1 MEGRKSECFKP
12 WCHFRTELHCRP
24 WPCRVCENAGLKT
37 RPKLKAHAWGRKW
50 RRSWVRWRRRK
61 PSSSLKREHWLLG
74 SWHRQRGSRQEPGG
88 MWLLLGFCCEL
99 SHGRRNFPQEIKSCW
114 RFCPSSSSLRIID
127 SWLHKRHCGKLS
139 DVWQNLRLRWLQ
151 RWLDVRCLGLFKRL
165 WQHDRCRL
173 PLLSRRWC
181 VQTRR
186 FKNRRE
192 SYQQLIYSCFIRAQC
207 SLKRSPGNCDLRWQ
221 WRIPILQVRNCDCRQ
236 WMPYCSRSRC
246 HDCWLRRWKGH
257 DTDARHHNHNHINEM
272 QKSYNHWEQIEEVL
286 RWRRLQCDPK
296 DMLHH
301 HHNHQNC
308 SRITCYSWIPIL
320 ENSKLLE

>member
-1 MEGRKSECFKP
+1 
-12 WCHFRTELHCRP
+12 
-24 WPCRVCENAGLKT
+24 
-37 RPKLKAHAWGRKW
+37 
-50 RRSWVRWRRRK
+50 
-61 PSSSLKREHWLLG
+61 
-74 SWHRQRGSRQEPGG
+74 

-127 SWLHKRHCGKLS
+127 SWLHKRHCRKLS

-207 SLKRSPGNCDLRWQ
+207 SLRRSPGNCDLRWQ

-272 QKSYNHWEQIEEVL
+272 QKSYIHWEQIEEVL
-286 RWRRLQCDPK
+286 KWRRLQCDPK

-301 HHNHQNC
+301 HHNHHNC